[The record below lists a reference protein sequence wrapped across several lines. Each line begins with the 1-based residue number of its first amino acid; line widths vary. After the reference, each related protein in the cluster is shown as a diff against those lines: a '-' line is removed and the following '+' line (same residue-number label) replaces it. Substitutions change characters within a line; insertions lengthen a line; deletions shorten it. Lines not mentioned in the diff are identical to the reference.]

1 MRRILL
7 LACIFILCLSLGSAQ
22 SDDQIQ
28 AAAQKALRAYELA
41 TIQSSV
47 QHATV
52 TLTGLVN
59 LCRDRLLAV
68 QMMKHIRGVKAVDDR
83 IEIVGRHVPDEQLQP
98 QVNRIISERIHRLGG
113 FGFGSITAR
122 LKDGVVTLTGTAA
135 VRLAEPAIAAIA
147 SVAGVRNVVDRVR
160 RIDPYD
166 AGWAS
171 NHPGFVVEQ

>member
-22 SDDQIQ
+22 SDDQLQ

-47 QHATV
+47 QHATI

-83 IEIVGRHVPDEQLQP
+83 IEIVL
-98 QVNRIISERIHRLGG
+98 ERSRDRQDGAR
-113 FGFGSITAR
+113 GSA
-122 LKDGVVTLTGTAA
+122 G
-135 VRLAEPAIAAIA
+135 
-147 SVAGVRNVVDRVR
+147 SVSSRALR
-160 RIDPYD
+160 
-166 AGWAS
+166 
-171 NHPGFVVEQ
+171 